1 MTPEARD
8 NLFRTAKIAV
18 IVMAIGS
25 VFLIPFWWTFG
36 PAIQHSIEHPETTVE
51 SRSDIDRLPS
61 HVERLAGP
69 TLSDEDLEYLAQ
81 RVAVTELDLGD
92 NSIVT
97 DEGMRHVARIRGLNH
112 LSLYRTNVTDAGI
125 RHLRKTPL
133 EYINLWETQIG
144 DKSLGYIA
152 EMGSMKQLQIKNCS
166 RVTDA
171 GVAKLAP
178 LEDLWMV
185 NLSGCTR
192 ITDKSIHTLTDMPS
206 VSFIQVFDC
215 PKLTDGAIDEFLAA
229 FPNREV
235 HR

>member
-1 MTPEARD
+1 MTPEARE
-8 NLFRTAKIAV
+8 NSIRALKIAV

-25 VFLIPFWWTFG
+25 VFLIPFLWIFG

-97 DEGMRHVARIRGLNH
+97 DEGMRHVATIRGLNH

-152 EMGSMKQLQIKNCS
+152 EMGPMKQLQIKNCNG
-166 RVTDA
+166 VTHA
-171 GVAKLAP
+171 GVARLAP
-178 LEDLWMV
+178 LEHLWMV

-192 ITDKSIHTLTDMPS
+192 ITDKSIRTLTEMPS
-206 VSFIQVFDC
+206 VEFIQVFDC
-215 PKLTDGAIDEFLAA
+215 PKVTNAAIDEFLAA
-229 FPNREV
+229 VPNREV

>member
-8 NLFRTAKIAV
+8 NLIRTVKIAAV
-18 IVMAIGS
+18 VMGIGG
-25 VFLIPFWWTFG
+25 VFLIPFLWTFG

-51 SRSDIDRLPS
+51 SRSDIDELPS

-69 TLSDEDLEYLAQ
+69 TLSDEDLEYLSQ
-81 RVAVTELDLGD
+81 RTSVNELDLGD
-92 NSIVT
+92 NSFVT
-97 DEGMRHVARIRGLNH
+97 DEGMRHVAKIKGLQK
-112 LSLYRTNVTDAGI
+112 LYLNRTNITDAGI
-125 RHLRKTPL
+125 RQLRKTPL
-133 EYINLWETQIG
+133 TYINLWETQIG

-178 LEDLWMV
+178 LGDLWMV
-185 NLSGCTR
+185 NLSGCSR
-192 ITDKSIHTLTDMPS
+192 ITDKSIHTLTHMPS
-206 VSFIQVFDC
+206 VSFIQVFGC
-215 PKLTDGAIDEFLAA
+215 PKITDTAIDDFLAA
-229 FPNREV
+229 AADREV